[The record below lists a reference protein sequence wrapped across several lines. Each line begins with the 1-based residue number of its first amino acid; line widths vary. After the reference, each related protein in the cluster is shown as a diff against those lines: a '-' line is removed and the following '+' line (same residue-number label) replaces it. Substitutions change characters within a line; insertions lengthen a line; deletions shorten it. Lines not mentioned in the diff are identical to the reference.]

1 MQFIGLPFEQML
13 IDSGACEIRMMITV
27 IGLFPAN
34 QEVSQEIE
42 QLEEAGFAKDNIRVL
57 TKDRPVKKL
66 LGCEPNRIV
75 AEYASWGALLGI
87 TVYGIFILVAVWCD
101 CILYPISQLIAF
113 EIVLIGILIGALIGG
128 IIGVFTGLA
137 EYEKETHL
145 YTQGINI
152 GDKVFVLQTERGD
165 MEKAIE
171 ILNQIGCL
179 GVWMLPQLKES
190 I

>member
-1 MQFIGLPFEQML
+1 V
-13 IDSGACEIRMMITV
+13 ITV
-27 IGLFPAN
+27 IGLYPSN
-34 QEVSQEIE
+34 QEVIQEIH
-42 QLEEAGFAKDNIRVL
+42 QLEDAGFTKDNIRVL
-57 TKDRPVKKL
+57 TKIGTIKKI
-66 LGCEPNRIV
+66 LGFDPNRIV
-75 AEYASWGALLGI
+75 AAYASWGALLGI
-87 TVYGIFILVAVWCD
+87 AIYGIFILVAVWCD

-152 GDKVFVLQTERGD
+152 GDKVFVLQTESGD
-165 MEKAIE
+165 EGKAINT
-171 ILNQIGCL
+171 IHQIGCL
-179 GVWMLPQLKES
+179 GIRMLPQSEET